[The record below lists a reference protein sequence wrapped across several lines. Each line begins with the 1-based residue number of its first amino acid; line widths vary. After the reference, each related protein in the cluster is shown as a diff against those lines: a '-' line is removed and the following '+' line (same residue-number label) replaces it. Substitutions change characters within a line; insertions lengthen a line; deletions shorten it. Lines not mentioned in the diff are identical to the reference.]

1 MTDKN
6 IPESDSEAAIRTK
19 EEASIIPVN
28 PVQALM
34 TRMDAH
40 ETEGEVIDKELERL
54 GLNPKKVNSIRSTQ
68 KRIAKEQ
75 AALANMLG

>member
-1 MTDKN
+1 MSK
-6 IPESDSEAAIRTK
+6 I
-19 EEASIIPVN
+19 EEILDGEPKTGTFVDAEPPVN

-40 ETEGEVIDKELERL
+40 EAEEEAINAELTKL
-54 GLNPKKVNSIRSTQ
+54 GLNRKKVNSIRSTQ